1 MSARGRLA
9 ALILALALVLTA
21 CGDTERAETQ
31 GPVDA
36 SAAPAPTVSA
46 EPEAARF
53 TLGYAPGSSLDP
65 LSTADQ
71 SNLDVAALVYEG
83 LYQLDSAFEAQPVL
97 AQSSTVSADGLIW
110 TVTIRG
116 DVVFSN
122 GEPLTAQHVADSL
135 QRAKSSPAYAARL
148 AGVSSVQAAGGG
160 GGHHPN
166 RAQRGLTRAAGC
178 AGGTGRGRGSPL
190 RHRAL
195 CD

>member
-9 ALILALALVLTA
+9 ALTLALALVLTA

-46 EPEAARF
+46 APEAARF

-97 AQSSTVSADGLIW
+97 AQSSTVSADGLI
-110 TVTIRG
+110 
-116 DVVFSN
+116 
-122 GEPLTAQHVADSL
+122 
-135 QRAKSSPAYAARL
+135 
-148 AGVSSVQAAGGG
+148 
-160 GGHHPN
+160 
-166 RAQRGLTRAAGC
+166 
-178 AGGTGRGRGSPL
+178 
-190 RHRAL
+190 
-195 CD
+195 